1 MNVLNCVICSLVC
14 GILFFALTPGV
25 LLTLPPK
32 CNKKVFLALKD
43 NKHGCATSYEAAGV
57 HAVVFALVMFIIC
70 LFKK

>member
-1 MNVLNCVICSLVC
+1 MHVLNCVICSLVC

-32 CNKKVFLALKD
+32 CHKKVFLALKD
-43 NKHGCATSYEAAGV
+43 NDGCATSYAAAGV
-57 HAVVFALVMFIIC
+57 HAAIFALIIFIIC